1 MRKNTDFGQIPNDWD
16 VKKIID
22 VKADDKRAIAMGPFG
37 SNIKAENFVGQ
48 GVPVIRGTNLNFA
61 KYVDGNFVYLTEDK
75 ANELIGSNCKPM
87 DLVFTHR
94 GTIGQV
100 GLIPK
105 NKFERYVISQSGMK
119 LTVNPEIIDPEF
131 LFYFFKS
138 EFGQY
143 QILKYE
149 SQVGVPSISN
159 PLTSLKE
166 ITVPVPPLPEQ
177 QAIASVLS
185 SLDDKIDLLH
195 RQNKTL
201 EAMAETLFRQW
212 FIEEAKDDWE
222 LGTFEKWISETKGGD
237 WGKEN
242 PQDDF
247 NKAVMCIRGTDIADL
262 QKGLPKSTP
271 IRFIKAKKFD
281 SIEPQNGDIVFEI
294 SGGTETQSTGRSY
307 FVNESVKKLFDYPI
321 VFSNFCRLL
330 KVRNS
335 KFSLFVFLYLQYLYK
350 NDEFFSLENGSSGIK
365 NLNYK
370 VLLFEQLYKMPPIE
384 LVLEFNNEVSCLFEK
399 INSNKFQIST
409 LENLRDTLLPKLM
422 SGEIRVQH

>member
-212 FIEEAKDDWE
+212 FIEEAKADWE
-222 LGTFEKWISETKGGD
+222 IGKLPDEFTFIMGQSPSGSSFNEEKIGVSMFQG
-237 WGKEN
+237 N
-242 PQDDF
+242 ADF
-247 NKAVMCIRGTDIADL
+247 NFRFPTNRVYTTEPKRFAEPLDTLISVRAPVGAQNMAKEKCCIGRGVATFRSKINPDWYTYTYYKLNFLMTEI
-262 QKGLPKSTP
+262 
-271 IRFIKAKKFD
+271 KKF
-281 SIEPQNGDIVFEI
+281 
-294 SGGTETQSTGRSY
+294 
-307 FVNESVKKLFDYPI
+307 
-321 VFSNFCRLL
+321 
-330 KVRNS
+330 
-335 KFSLFVFLYLQYLYK
+335 
-350 NDEFFSLENGSSGIK
+350 NDEGTVFGSISK
-365 NLNYK
+365 
-370 VLLFEQLYKMPPIE
+370 
-384 LVLEFNNEVSCLFEK
+384 SDFEK
-399 INSNKFQIST
+399 IEVIIPDNLTVENFEKLAKPVNDKIISNVNQIQT
-409 LENLRDTLLPKLM
+409 LKNLRDTLLPKLM
-422 SGEIRVQH
+422 SGEIRVKVL